1 MSHVKIIQG
10 IHEGNRHGAEWK
22 LFEAPGGPSARTT
35 EYTVPFGYTFKEPP
49 AVHVSIMG
57 MEILKE
63 GNHRYNVEVLKV
75 NTDGFVIRYKTWGDT
90 QVWFIKSAWLAIGQ
104 E

>member
-1 MSHVKIIQG
+1 MSNVKILQG
-10 IHEGNRHGAEWK
+10 IHEGNWHGAEWK
-22 LFEAPGGPSARTT
+22 LYESTGPRLT

-49 AVHVSIMG
+49 AVHVGIMG

-63 GNHRYNVEVLKV
+63 GNHRYNVQVQEVNK
-75 NTDGFVIRYKTWGDT
+75 DGFRIMYKTWGDT
-90 QVWFIKSAWLAIGQ
+90 KVCFIKAAWLAIGQ